1 MAKTVN
7 RLSAREVMSL
17 GPGKHA
23 DGGNLYLFVS
33 KDLTRRRW
41 IFLFRWKE
49 PGEPGTGKLREMGLG
64 APPAVGLKEAREA
77 ARKADAVRRQGRN
90 PLDAR
95 KLVDRI
101 PTFGEVADETVAALG
116 SGWRNE
122 KHRAQWKMTL
132 TRYAESI
139 RNLPVNTITVQ
150 HVLQVLQPIWLVIP
164 ETASRLRGR
173 IEAVLDAAK
182 VRGHRVGENP
192 ARWRGNLAHLLPK
205 PEVLSRGHHA
215 ALPYNQVPAFVKS
228 LRSSNSISALC
239 LEFTILTAARSGE
252 AMGAVWSEFDLE
264 RAVWT
269 IPAGRMKAK
278 KEHRVPLARRAL
290 EIAVYMHESRIN
302 GYVFPGQGR
311 GQAKTT
317 EERPL
322 SVMALEMVMRR
333 MKVEAT
339 VHGFR
344 SAFRDWAAEM
354 TSVPGAVAEACL
366 AHVNK
371 DRVEAAYRRTDFF
384 DLRRDLMAAWGNH
397 CEAAGKQTALEAS
410 VGQIMSVAER
420 AD

>member
-49 PGEPGTGKLREMGLG
+49 PGEPGAGKLHEMGLG

-132 TRYAESI
+132 TRYAEPI
-139 RNLPVNTITVQ
+139 RNLPVNAISVQ

-182 VRGHRVGENP
+182 VKGHRAGENP

-205 PEVLSRGHHA
+205 PAVLSRGHHA
-215 ALPYNQVPAFVKS
+215 ALPYNQVPAFVKR
-228 LRSSNSISALC
+228 LRSSKSISALC

-264 RAVWT
+264 QAVWT
-269 IPAGRMKAK
+269 IPAGRMKAR

-311 GQAKTT
+311 GQAKAT

-397 CEAAGKQTALEAS
+397 CEAASKQPASEAS
-410 VGQIMSVAER
+410 IGQIMPVAEG
-420 AD
+420 